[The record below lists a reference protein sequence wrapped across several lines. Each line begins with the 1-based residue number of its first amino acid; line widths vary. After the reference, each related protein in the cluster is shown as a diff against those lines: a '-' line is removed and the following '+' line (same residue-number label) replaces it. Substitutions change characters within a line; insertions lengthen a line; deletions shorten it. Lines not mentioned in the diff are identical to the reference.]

1 MIIPLIF
8 RKEFFLSIQ
17 QTSCVRGMRPCRRQT
32 FEERMIETQAEKIT
46 ELNNVIRLMNAEIR
60 AMRGEEFYW
69 KELAKICK
77 DDGMIADEWK
87 RFIAVL
93 TLAYPDISG
102 LTRA

>member
-1 MIIPLIF
+1 
-8 RKEFFLSIQ
+8 
-17 QTSCVRGMRPCRRQT
+17 MRPYRGKT

-46 ELNNVIRLMNAEIR
+46 ELNNVIRQLHAELATVR
-60 AMRGEEFYW
+60 CDEFYW

-77 DDGMIADEWK
+77 GDELIAEEWK